1 MTFLIFILLF
11 LLLEWYIFRG
21 LNVLISKYQPVVR
34 RGISIFYWLISL
46 GFVIYLLFVRIKGE
60 SVLQNSPLVF
70 VQSTFLIYFLS
81 KLILAFIL
89 LIDDLRRL
97 VMSGIYSLKA
107 GKKKAGGRS
116 RFLTQLGLIL
126 AALPFSTLLYGSV
139 RNTYRYTIFRKKVP
153 IKGLPDSLEGLK
165 IVQISD
171 IHAGSFFSSSPLV
184 RAVQLI
190 NNEEPDLVLFT
201 GDLVNDKS
209 EEMDM
214 FLKVLDKI
222 KAKHGVFSVFGNHD
236 YGYHTDWPT
245 PAAKAAN
252 LERLKSVHQQLGWKL
267 LLNENR
273 LLTIGQATL
282 AVIGVEN
289 YSVYERFPS
298 FGELAKAYQ
307 GAEEASVKLLLSHDP
322 SHWEAEVTK
331 DFQDIDLTFSGHTH
345 GFQFGVEIPG
355 WVKWSPVKYMY
366 KQWAGLYEK
375 QQQYLYVNR
384 GLGYIGYAGRVGI
397 LPEITVIELSKK

>member
-60 SVLQNSPLVF
+60 GVLQNSPLVF

-97 VMSGIYSLKA
+97 VMSGVYSLKA

-252 LERLKSVHQQLGWKL
+252 FR
-267 LLNENR
+267 
-273 LLTIGQATL
+273 TA
-282 AVIGVEN
+282 
-289 YSVYERFPS
+289 
-298 FGELAKAYQ
+298 
-307 GAEEASVKLLLSHDP
+307 
-322 SHWEAEVTK
+322 
-331 DFQDIDLTFSGHTH
+331 
-345 GFQFGVEIPG
+345 
-355 WVKWSPVKYMY
+355 
-366 KQWAGLYEK
+366 
-375 QQQYLYVNR
+375 
-384 GLGYIGYAGRVGI
+384 
-397 LPEITVIELSKK
+397 

>member
-1 MTFLIFILLF
+1 
-11 LLLEWYIFRG
+11 
-21 LNVLISKYQPVVR
+21 
-34 RGISIFYWLISL
+34 
-46 GFVIYLLFVRIKGE
+46 
-60 SVLQNSPLVF
+60 
-70 VQSTFLIYFLS
+70 
-81 KLILAFIL
+81 
-89 LIDDLRRL
+89 
-97 VMSGIYSLKA
+97 
-107 GKKKAGGRS
+107 
-116 RFLTQLGLIL
+116 
-126 AALPFSTLLYGSV
+126 
-139 RNTYRYTIFRKKVP
+139 
-153 IKGLPDSLEGLK
+153 
-165 IVQISD
+165 
-171 IHAGSFFSSSPLV
+171 
-184 RAVQLI
+184 
-190 NNEEPDLVLFT
+190 
-201 GDLVNDKS
+201 
-209 EEMDM
+209 
-214 FLKVLDKI
+214 
-222 KAKHGVFSVFGNHD
+222 
-236 YGYHTDWPT
+236 
-245 PAAKAAN
+245 
-252 LERLKSVHQQLGWKL
+252 LGWKL

>member
-21 LNVLISKYQPVVR
+21 LNVLSEKYRPAIR
-34 RGISIFYWLISL
+34 RGIAVFYWLISL
-46 GFVIYLLFVRIKGE
+46 GFVIFLLFIRLKGE
-60 SVLQNSPLVF
+60 DVLQNSPLVF

-81 KLILAFIL
+81 KLTLAFIL
-89 LIDDLRRL
+89 LIDDIRRL
-97 VMSGIYSLKA
+97 VMSGVSSLRA
-107 GKKKAGGRS
+107 EGGKNGGRS
-116 RFLTQLGLIL
+116 RFLARLGLLL
-126 AALPFSTLLYGSV
+126 AALPFTTLLYGSI
-139 RNTYRYTIFRKKVP
+139 RNTYRYKFFRTKVP
-153 IKGLPDSLEGLK
+153 IRDLPSGLEGLK
-165 IVQISD
+165 VVQISD
-171 IHAGSFFSSSPLV
+171 IHAGSFFSPSPLA

-190 NNEEPDLVLFT
+190 KQEEPDLVLFT
-201 GDLVNDKS
+201 GDLVNDKA
-209 EEMDM
+209 EEMTM
-214 FLKVLDKI
+214 FLNVLQKI
-222 KAKHGVFSVFGNHD
+222 SAKHGVFSVFGNHD

-245 PAAKAAN
+245 PAAEAAN
-252 LERLKSVHQQLGWKL
+252 LERLKNVHRQLGWEL

-273 LLTIGQATL
+273 LLTIEQATL

-289 YSVYERFPS
+289 FSVYDRFPS
-298 FGELAKAYQ
+298 YGDLAQAYQ

-331 DFQDIDLTFSGHTH
+331 NFRDIDLTLSGHTH

-366 KQWAGLYEK
+366 KQWAGLYK
-375 QQQYLYVNR
+375 QENQYLYVNR

-397 LPEITVIELSKK
+397 LPEITVIELVRE